1 VPASNVGGSILVASR
16 CLFYQYKVQILT
28 TEARSCVAERSGGG
42 GGAEEATGEEEGG
55 LRACEVCDEERAV
68 KALLHVAARLV
79 QVLEERDAGAAAPLF
94 DGKEGVKRLFA
105 CSRILAALNT
115 ACGRTGCRRGSG
127 GETLPSA
134 HHAHP
139 QHSYC
144 SRERER
150 EGEGVGGQG
159 GGEEEEGRRT
169 PTKPTLWS
177 TPLHPHAHRPQ
188 TERHSDS
195 ATSKAWCGG
204 EEEEEEEGALARS
217 RVVGREVEGLLRSAV
232 AMLPQ
237 RDPLTVAPLT
247 ALAALISA
255 DPARQVN
262 APGGSRGS
270 RGVAAL
276 QCLLYSACFTVP
288 ALQCLLCPC

>member
-1 VPASNVGGSILVASR
+1 M
-16 CLFYQYKVQILT
+16 LT
-28 TEARSCVAERSGGG
+28 PEARSCVAVRSGGG

-68 KALLHVAARLV
+68 KALLDVAARLV
-79 QVLEERDAGAAAPLF
+79 QVWEERDAGAAGGEF
-94 DGKEGVKRLFA
+94 DGKDGVKRLFA

-115 ACGRTGCRRGSG
+115 ACGGTGCRRGSG
-127 GETLPSA
+127 ASGVPSA
-134 HHAHP
+134 HHAPP

-144 SRERER
+144 RRQRERER
-150 EGEGVGGQG
+150 EGVGGEG
-159 GGEEEEGRRT
+159 GGEEEGRRT
-169 PTKPTLWS
+169 RTLWS
-177 TPLHPHAHRPQ
+177 TPLHPHPHRPQ
-188 TERHSDS
+188 TERHSHS

-204 EEEEEEEGALARS
+204 EEEEEGALAQS

-232 AMLPQ
+232 AMLPL

-262 APGGSRGS
+262 EAGGRGG
-270 RGVAAL
+270 RGGRGG
-276 QCLLYSACFTVP
+276 VP
-288 ALQCLLCPC
+288 ALHCLARPQGLGALLD